1 MYVVMYISDLLC
13 LILQEPNP
21 FSFFQSHQLYTS
33 RAPWQKQ
40 WGTHYNGKSVNAH
53 RNIYIYINNENIGNI
68 LGCLVVQVHVYN
80 EMQKKQNKTK
90 QNKKKIIWKHSQKL
104 GICGSWVSS
113 WSFWTPCWICP
124 ICECPSGGT
133 ACPPYGPWS
142 DTCFPGCP
150 AADTGSLLHSSGTA
164 RVSLSPYS

>member
-90 QNKKKIIWKHSQKL
+90 QNKKTNFCKNRMLACIRMLAACVVFLFAVYQVMDSNSISTF
-104 GICGSWVSS
+104 ICVANFHITLSAKCCIVF
-113 WSFWTPCWICP
+113 WSFFFILCTTKIFFH
-124 ICECPSGGT
+124 IKMRT
-133 ACPPYGPWS
+133 
-142 DTCFPGCP
+142 D
-150 AADTGSLLHSSGTA
+150 
-164 RVSLSPYS
+164 R